1 MKKRRADLLK
11 KQNSKIVL
19 TDTLESA
26 AMVDLAMK
34 ANDIFLKLKKTAGI
48 GLEFEDADEMLRLWS
63 LILVKSSQTLE
74 QISQKIDMQ
83 YDEPFT
89 ITLAREKL
97 EK

>member
-11 KQNSKIVL
+11 KHNSKIVL
-19 TDTLESA
+19 TDTLESE

-34 ANDIFLKLKKTAGI
+34 ANDIFLKLKKTAGV
-48 GLEFEDADEMLRLWS
+48 GLDFKDADEMLMLWN
-63 LILVKSSQTLE
+63 LVLVKSSQTLE
-74 QISQKIDMQ
+74 QISQKIDMK

>member
-11 KQNSKIVL
+11 KHNSKIVL
-19 TDTLESA
+19 ADTLESE

-34 ANDIFLKLKKTAGI
+34 ANDIFLKLKKTAGV
-48 GLEFEDADEMLRLWS
+48 GLDFKDADEMLMLWN
-63 LILVKSSQTLE
+63 LVLVKSSQTLE
-74 QISQKIDMQ
+74 QISHKIDMK

>member
-11 KQNSKIVL
+11 KQNSKIIL
-19 TDTLESA
+19 ADTLESA
-26 AMVDLAMK
+26 AMADLAMK
-34 ANDIFLKLKKTAGI
+34 ANDIFLKLKKTAGV
-48 GLEFEDADEMLRLWS
+48 GLDFKDADEMIRLWN

-74 QISQKIDMQ
+74 QISQKIDMS

-89 ITLAREKL
+89 VTLARENL

>member
-19 TDTLESA
+19 ADTLESA
-26 AMVDLAMK
+26 AMIDLAMK
-34 ANDIFLKLKKTAGI
+34 ANDIFLKLKKTAGV
-48 GLEFEDADEMLRLWS
+48 GLEFKDANEMIKLWS

-74 QISQKIDMQ
+74 QISQKIDMR

-89 ITLAREKL
+89 ITLTRENL

>member
-19 TDTLESA
+19 ADTLESE

-34 ANDIFLKLKKTAGI
+34 ANDIFLKLKKTAGV
-48 GLEFEDADEMLRLWS
+48 GLDFKDADEMLMLWN
-63 LILVKSSQTLE
+63 LVLVKSSQTLE
-74 QISQKIDMQ
+74 QISQKIDMK